1 MSLRSHATAALLL
14 ALILPLCLVAD
25 EADPPLTLK
34 DIGKLRL
41 ERKSHDQILAIA
53 KKRGLAFQVDKAAAA
68 TLRSLQ
74 FRPDDIELLTRIA
87 DGSFEKDMK
96 KEAGDEPRPDAD
108 APQAPKA
115 GTAPAGV
122 FVGPRLSDAIH
133 DAISNRTVRIHEG
146 CKTNTKIHTAETVTL
161 VASDKTAKA
170 HLPNLKKLE
179 TQLRKRF
186 GDPIKTGTDKRSA
199 TIVLLDNRYD
209 YELWVKTMFAIYEKD
224 GIRFSNPD
232 ALQFALKGPVFLTPT
247 MTVAD
252 VSAITPQ
259 QAEHQPAFCLGYLY
273 AAQLME
279 GHCPDAVLNG
289 MGNLCEVELFN
300 TPFIRMNSYAM
311 REIGGQ
317 AEEWLQVV
325 RTRLKKKELAS
336 IDKILRFS
344 TASMESHEYCEAW
357 SLTQFLASS
366 PELFNRWII
375 AVRDKVD
382 NEKPLDALLRIYGKT
397 EKELTAQW
405 HKFIAKG

>member
-1 MSLRSHATAALLL
+1 MSLRFHSTVALFFALL
-14 ALILPLCLVAD
+14 LPLCLVAD
-25 EADPPLTLK
+25 EAEAPLTLK
-34 DIGKLRL
+34 DIGRLRL
-41 ERKSHDQILAIA
+41 ERKSHDQILALA

-87 DGSFEKDMK
+87 DGSYEREMK
-96 KEAGDEPRPDAD
+96 KEAGDEPPPEAD
-108 APQAPKA
+108 APQAPKPGA
-115 GTAPAGV
+115 APPGV
-122 FVGPRLSDAIH
+122 FVGPRLSDAVH
-133 DAISNRTVRIHEG
+133 DAIRNRTARIHEDA
-146 CKTNTKIHTAETVTL
+146 KTNTKIHAAETVTL
-161 VASDKTAKA
+161 VASDKTART

-186 GDPIKTGTDKRSA
+186 GDPVKTGTDKRSA

-209 YELWVKTMFAIYEKD
+209 YERWVKTMFAIYEKD

-232 ALQFALKGPVFLTPT
+232 ALAFALKGPVFLTPT

-252 VSAITPQ
+252 MSAITPQ
-259 QAEHQPAFCLGYLY
+259 QAEHQPVFCLGYLY

-279 GHCPDAVLNG
+279 GKSPDAVLNG
-289 MGNLCEVELFN
+289 MGNLCEVELFGS
-300 TPFIRMNSYAM
+300 PFIRMNSYAM
-311 REIGGQ
+311 REINAQ
-317 AEEWLQVV
+317 PQQWLAVV
-325 RTRLKKKELAS
+325 RDRLKKKELAS
-336 IDKILRFS
+336 IDKILRYS

-375 AVRDKVD
+375 AVRDGVD

-405 HKFIAKG
+405 HRFIAK